1 MPRILRLH
9 SYTGL
14 DGLSLDDV
22 PLQDPGDGQVRI
34 SVRAFALNWGDMDL
48 MENNYSF
55 EFDSLPARIGSEAVG
70 IVNATGPGVS
80 AELIGER
87 VCTIPYFYG
96 ENGVNGESAIVPEAF
111 VTPAPDNLTDIEACS
126 VWMQYLTAYFPLVE
140 IGRIRPGKTVL
151 ITAATGSAGIGAI
164 RVAKTLGARTIC
176 TTRSDANRDFLLQA
190 GADHVVVKPG
200 DDLVADLNE
209 MTAGQGVDLAYDPI
223 GGSLVGSYAKALAQ
237 DAAIVLYGGLS
248 GEETILPELELT
260 ARNASLHPYSMMNYT
275 AKTESRDR
283 GIAFVNNALSK
294 NELKPLVDRAFAID
308 AFREAFDYMRSDR
321 RTHGKVLMDLN
332 SSTPAN

>member
-9 SYTGL
+9 SYSGL

-22 PLQDPGDGQVRI
+22 PLQAPGHGQVRI

-48 MENNYSF
+48 MANNYSF

-70 IVNATGPGVS
+70 IIDATGPGVS
-80 AELIGER
+80 AELTGQR

-96 ENGVNGESAIVPEAF
+96 ENGVNGEFAIVPEAF
-111 VTPAPDNLTDIEACS
+111 VTPAPEKLTDIEACS

-140 IGRIRPGKTVL
+140 IGRIGADSTVL

-164 RVAKTLGARTIC
+164 QVAKLLGARNIC
-176 TTRSDANRDFLLQA
+176 STRRESSREFLRQT
-190 GADHVVVKPG
+190 GADHVVVTPC
-200 DDLVADLNE
+200 DDLAAELNE
-209 MTAGQGVDLAYDPI
+209 MTAGQGVNLVYDPI
-223 GGSLVGSYAKALAQ
+223 GGSLVSSYAKALAQ
-237 DAAIVLYGGLS
+237 DGAIVLYGGLS
-248 GEETILPELELT
+248 GEETVLPELELT

-275 AKTESRDR
+275 AKPECRER
-283 GIAFVNNALSK
+283 GIAFVGNALS
-294 NELKPLVDRAFAID
+294 NGELQPLVDRVFAIG

-321 RTHGKVLMDLN
+321 STHGKVLIHLDT
-332 SSTPAN
+332 STSAH